1 MQQLGLNGQLVALY
15 LDMYQ
20 APRAIKLFDAVGSW
34 RVPASGLVPGCPAAT
49 FLMGLVSR
57 YFSQGTSRSE

>member
-1 MQQLGLNGQLVALY
+1 MG
-15 LDMYQ
+15 
-20 APRAIKLFDAVGSW
+20 
-34 RVPASGLVPGCPAAT
+34 PAAT